1 MSKTALVIAAAITWL
16 AMLVAAYV
24 WLMDS
29 KAADSDRYQRA
40 WIFRRVVTGDLAEHA
55 QLTKSNDLIKR
66 DFWAYEPITNAPI
79 ACNLTPETIINR
91 LGGGGGCDAAA
102 TESPA
107 RLNMMRL
114 FSPLKVTINIAPT
127 IWNDMQTRAQVLH
140 VLGDKAAFCR
150 RVQEYTVNPGDAALA
165 GCDPSRP
172 EPIEVFLV
180 VRTPPYQLC
189 LMVPTENGSRAVG
202 CKPPAPAMITQQIR

>member
-1 MSKTALVIAAAITWL
+1 MSKTALVMTAAITSL

-24 WLMDS
+24 WLTDS
-29 KAADSDRYQRA
+29 KAADSERHQRA
-40 WIFRRVVTGDLAEHA
+40 WIFQQVVTGDLAEHA
-55 QLTKSNDLIKR
+55 QLRKSADLIKR
-66 DFWAYEPITNAPI
+66 DFWAYEPTTNAPI
-79 ACNLTPETIINR
+79 ACDLTPETIINR
-91 LGGGGGCDAAA
+91 LGGGGGCYAAA

-114 FSPLKVTINIAPT
+114 FSPLKVTISISPT

-150 RVQEYTVNPGDAALA
+150 RIQEYTVNPGDAALA

-172 EPIEVFLV
+172 TPIEVFLV
-180 VRTPPYQLC
+180 VRSPPYQPC
-189 LMVPTENGSRAVG
+189 LMAPTMDGGRIRECQPLAAAV
-202 CKPPAPAMITQQIR
+202 ITQQIR

>member
-16 AMLVAAYV
+16 AMLAAAYV

-29 KAADSDRYQRA
+29 KAADSARHQRA
-40 WIFRRVVTGDLAEHA
+40 WTFQRVVTGDLAEHA
-55 QLTKSNDLIKR
+55 QLRKSTDLIKR
-66 DFWAYEPITNAPI
+66 DFWAYEPTTNAPI
-79 ACNLTPETIINR
+79 ACNLTPEMIVNR
-91 LGGGGGCDAAA
+91 LGGGGGCYAAT

-114 FSPLKVTINIAPT
+114 FSPLKVTVSISPSV
-127 IWNDMQTRAQVLH
+127 WNDMRTRAQVLH

-150 RVQEYTVNPGDAALA
+150 RAQEYTVNPGDAALA

-180 VRTPPYQLC
+180 VRAPPYQPC
-189 LMVPTENGSRAVG
+189 LMAPTMDGGRIRE
-202 CKPPAPAMITQQIR
+202 CQPPASAMITRQIR